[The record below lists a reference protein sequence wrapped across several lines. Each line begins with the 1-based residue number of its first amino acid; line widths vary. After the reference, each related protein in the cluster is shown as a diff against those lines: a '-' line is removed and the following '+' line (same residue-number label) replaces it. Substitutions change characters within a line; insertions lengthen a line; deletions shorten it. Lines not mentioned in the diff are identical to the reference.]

1 VEAVVVEAVA
11 VVEEAVVEAEEAEE
25 AEVVPVHLLLRRR
38 ARLSM
43 LLPIVPAHKRWI

>member
-11 VVEEAVVEAEEAEE
+11 VVEEAVVEAEE